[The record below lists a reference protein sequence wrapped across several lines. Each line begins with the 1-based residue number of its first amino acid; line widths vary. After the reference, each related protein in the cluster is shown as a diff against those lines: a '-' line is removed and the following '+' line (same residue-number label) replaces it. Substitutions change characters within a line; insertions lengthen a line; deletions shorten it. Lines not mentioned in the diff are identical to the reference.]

1 MPAPAAASAD
11 VKIAAE
17 RGMALLETSSQ
28 KFFEGSGCVSC
39 HHQNATGLAA
49 GEARL
54 KGLRVDAKASAA
66 RIDML
71 KEGPPPPL
79 LLERMD
85 INVPEIFASALVA
98 LAAEN
103 VPPNPVT
110 DMIAANIAA
119 TQALDG
125 SWHAQNGIG
134 DRPPTAQGRI
144 TRAAMCIRSL
154 KVYGPPARA
163 AELKRA
169 NRQGAP
175 VAARGHAGDRRRPQ
189 HAVARSPLGR
199 CRRRLAEEARGAI
212 LADQQPDGAWR
223 QHGGVAAD
231 AYATGQS
238 LYVLAKAGGVAPAD
252 PAYQRGVNY
261 LLATQNANGSWRV
274 TSRAP
279 KFQAFFNSGF
289 PYGGDQWISA
299 WATSWATMALAQAV
313 PAH

>member
-1 MPAPAAASAD
+1 
-11 VKIAAE
+11 
-17 RGMALLETSSQ
+17 MALLETSSQ

-49 GEARL
+49 GEVRL

-71 KEGPPPPL
+71 KAGPPPPL

-85 INVPEIFASALVA
+85 IGVPEIFASALVA

-119 TQALDG
+119 AQALDG

-163 AELKRA
+163 AELNARIAKA
-169 NRQGAP
+169 RQW
-175 VAARGHAGDRRRPQ
+175 
-189 HAVARSPLGR
+189 L
-199 CRRRLAEEARGAI
+199 LAETPVTTEDRNMQLLGLFWAGADAASLKKLAAVI

-261 LLATQNANGSWRV
+261 LLATQNVNGSWRV

-313 PAH
+313 PATVGRTIAGR